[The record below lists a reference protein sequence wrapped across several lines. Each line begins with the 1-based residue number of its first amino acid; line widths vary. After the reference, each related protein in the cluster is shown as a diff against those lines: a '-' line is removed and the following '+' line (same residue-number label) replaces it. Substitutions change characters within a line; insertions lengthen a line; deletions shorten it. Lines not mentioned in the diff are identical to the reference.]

1 MPSLII
7 VADAATTDEPVALGR
22 DRREFQLKE
31 RVTSSDVGN
40 SHVAAQ
46 LIQRIGWA
54 LLDAE
59 KAEIDGTRW
68 ASCP

>member
-1 MPSLII
+1 MPSIII
-7 VADAATTDEPVALGR
+7 VADAATDEPAALSR
-22 DRREFQLKE
+22 DRRGFQLKE
-31 RVTSSDVGN
+31 RVTVSDVGDP
-40 SHVAAQ
+40 HVAAQ

-59 KAEIDGTRW
+59 KAESDGTRR

>member
-7 VADAATTDEPVALGR
+7 VADAEANKPAALGH
-22 DRREFQLKE
+22 DRRVFQLKE
-31 RVTSSDVGN
+31 RVTASDV
-40 SHVAAQ
+40 SDPHVAAQ

-59 KAEIDGTRW
+59 KAESDGTKR